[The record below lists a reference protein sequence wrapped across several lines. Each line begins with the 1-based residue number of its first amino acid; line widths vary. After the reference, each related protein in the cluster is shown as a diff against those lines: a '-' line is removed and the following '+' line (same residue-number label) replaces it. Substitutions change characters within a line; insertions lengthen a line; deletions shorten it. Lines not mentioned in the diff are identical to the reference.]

1 MQIKP
6 ERKVRMESKNLEN
19 DSLKTTQA
27 QRPFGLMHRPL
38 EATAFLH

>member
-27 QRPFGLMHRPL
+27 QWPFGLMHRPL